1 MIYRVVRVN
10 DSTVSGNVFYN
21 DPLKAIEDFAKAG
34 PVNDEVFSIIGD
46 DLQAIVWSRQA
57 EYLLY
62 KQIGEEGWITF
73 WDYEQI
79 KNPNKV
85 KRDLIKDEKYTH
97 VILYDLQKQKLIFEA
112 GNEYKRICETEKVDE
127 YSDR

>member
-1 MIYRVVRVN
+1 MIYRVIRIN

-34 PVNDEVFSIIGD
+34 PENDEVFSIIGN
-46 DLQAIVWSRQA
+46 DLQAIVWSWQA
-57 EYLLY
+57 ECLLY

-73 WDYEQI
+73 WDCEQI

-85 KRDLIKDEKYTH
+85 KRDLMKDERYTH
-97 VILYDLQKQKLIFEA
+97 VILYDLQKQKLIFEV
-112 GNEYKRICETEKVDE
+112 GNE
-127 YSDR
+127 

>member
-1 MIYRVVRVN
+1 MIYRVIRVN

-46 DLQAIVWSRQA
+46 DLQAIVWSQQK

-62 KQIGEEGWITF
+62 TQIGEEGWITF

-97 VILYDLQKQKLIFEA
+97 VILYDLQKQKLIFEV
-112 GNEYKRICETEKVDE
+112 GNE
-127 YSDR
+127 

>member
-1 MIYRVVRVN
+1 MIYRVIRVN
-10 DSTVSGNVFYN
+10 GSTVSGNVFYN
-21 DPLKAIEDFAKAG
+21 NPLKAIEDFAKAG

-46 DLQAIVWSRQA
+46 DLQAIVWSQQK

-97 VILYDLQKQKLIFEA
+97 LILYDLQKQKLIFEV
-112 GNEYKRICETEKVDE
+112 GNEYKGVRETEKVDRHL
-127 YSDR
+127 D

>member
-1 MIYRVVRVN
+1 MIYRVIRVN
-10 DSTVSGNVFYN
+10 GSTVSGNVFYN
-21 DPLKAIEDFAKAG
+21 NPLKAIEDFAKAG

-46 DLQAIVWSRQA
+46 DSQAIVWSRQA

-62 KQIGEEGWITF
+62 KQIGEEEGWITF
-73 WDYEQI
+73 WYYEQI

-97 VILYDLQKQKLIFEA
+97 VILYDLQKQKLIFEV
-112 GNEYKRICETEKVDE
+112 GNE
-127 YSDR
+127 

>member
-1 MIYRVVRVN
+1 MIYRVIRVN
-10 DSTVSGNVFYN
+10 GSTVSGNVFYN
-21 DPLKAIEDFAKAG
+21 NPLKAIEDFAKAE
-34 PVNDEVFSIIGD
+34 PVNDEVFSIIVD
-46 DLQAIVWSRQA
+46 DLQAIVWSQQK

-97 VILYDLQKQKLIFEA
+97 LILYDLQKQKLIFEV
-112 GNEYKRICETEKVDE
+112 GNE
-127 YSDR
+127 

>member
-1 MIYRVVRVN
+1 MIYRVIRVYG
-10 DSTVSGNVFYN
+10 STVSGNVFYN
-21 DPLKAIEDFAKAG
+21 NPLKAIEDFAKAE

-46 DLQAIVWSRQA
+46 DLQAIVWSQQK

-85 KRDLIKDEKYTH
+85 KRDLIKD
-97 VILYDLQKQKLIFEA
+97 
-112 GNEYKRICETEKVDE
+112 
-127 YSDR
+127 